1 MLVSAMPQLAG
12 IHHVKLPVADPGTS
26 REWYRR
32 VLGFEQEIEFVE
44 EGRLMGVAL
53 IDPAS
58 GLRFAVRREPERA
71 AALARFDPV
80 ALAVTTRA
88 GLEAWVAR
96 LDELGVGHTPIVNG
110 HIGWVLGFWDP
121 DGIEIRLYTLERPSS

>member
-1 MLVSAMPQLAG
+1 MPEIAG
-12 IHHVKLPVADPGTS
+12 IHHVKLPVADPGAS
-26 REWYRR
+26 RDWYCR

-58 GLRFAVRREPERA
+58 SLRFAVRRDPERA
-71 AALARFDPV
+71 AALGHFDPV

-88 GLEAWVAR
+88 ELETWVPR
-96 LDELGVGHTPIVNG
+96 LDELGVRHTPIING

-121 DGIEIRLYTLERPSS
+121 DGIEIRLYTLERPAAGEER

>member
-1 MLVSAMPQLAG
+1 MPQIVG
-12 IHHVKLPVADPGTS
+12 IHHVKLPVADPAVS
-26 REWYRR
+26 RDWYCR

-53 IDPAS
+53 IDSAS

-71 AALARFDPV
+71 AALSRFDPV

-88 GLEAWVAR
+88 ELEAWVAR
-96 LDELGVGHTPIVNG
+96 LDEQGVPHTPIISG
-110 HIGWVLGFWDP
+110 HIGWLLGFWDP
-121 DGIEIRLYTLERPSS
+121 DGIEIRLYTLERPTAG